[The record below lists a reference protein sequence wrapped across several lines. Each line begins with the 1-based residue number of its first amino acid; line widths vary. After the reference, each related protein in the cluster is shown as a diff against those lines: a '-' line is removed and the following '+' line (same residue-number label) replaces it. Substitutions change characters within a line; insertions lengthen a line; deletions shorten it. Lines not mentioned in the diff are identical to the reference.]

1 MKSAAWGFKIL
12 RSLVGWIVEVVRA
25 SSRSRQKVW
34 SPVVLQQ
41 VKEKK
46 AGIPVWKC
54 WSELRRRHCENVGL
68 KMLGWSVGVSKSSS
82 NGNHIRF
89 CAPENVTMSR
99 IKNWEELA
107 LKGSHFAQK
116 RGRRK
121 RPRKAEKSREKA
133 EKTRPGPKATKS
145 EKKKSEEKKRKKKL
159 QNSSTSGQTSTLK
172 KTTAEQFRRNV
183 WKKTK
188 KKRRRSGILSN
199 VAITISL
206 YFYFKKL

>member
-12 RSLVGWIVEVVRA
+12 RSLVGWIVEVARA

-107 LKGSHFAQK
+107 LKDSHFAQK

-145 EKKKSEEKKRKKKL
+145 GKKKSEEKKRKKKL

>member
-1 MKSAAWGFKIL
+1 MKAQNKFEKAKPVTKATVMKSAAWGFKIL

-145 EKKKSEEKKRKKKL
+145 EKKKSEEKKRKKK
-159 QNSSTSGQTSTLK
+159 
-172 KTTAEQFRRNV
+172 A
-183 WKKTK
+183 TK
-188 KKRRRSGILSN
+188 Q
-199 VAITISL
+199 
-206 YFYFKKL
+206 

>member
-1 MKSAAWGFKIL
+1 MKSAT
-12 RSLVGWIVEVVRA
+12 RSLVGRIVEVARA

-46 AGIPVWKC
+46 AGIPVWKR

-121 RPRKAEKSREKA
+121 RPRKAEKSREK
-133 EKTRPGPKATKS
+133 PKKRGRGQKRRKAK
-145 EKKKSEEKKRKKKL
+145 KKKSEEKKRKKKL

>member
-1 MKSAAWGFKIL
+1 MKAQNKFEKAKP
-12 RSLVGWIVEVVRA
+12 VTKATVRA

-121 RPRKAEKSREKA
+121 RPRKAEKSREK
-133 EKTRPGPKATKS
+133 P
-145 EKKKSEEKKRKKKL
+145 KKRGR
-159 QNSSTSGQTSTLK
+159 GQK
-172 KTTAEQFRRNV
+172 RR
-183 WKKTK
+183 KAKK
-188 KKRRRSGILSN
+188 KKRR
-199 VAITISL
+199 
-206 YFYFKKL
+206 KKKKKKVTKQ

>member
-1 MKSAAWGFKIL
+1 MKSAT

-145 EKKKSEEKKRKKKL
+145 EKKKKRRKKKKKKL

>member
-1 MKSAAWGFKIL
+1 MKAQNKFEKAKP
-12 RSLVGWIVEVVRA
+12 VTKATVRA

-89 CAPENVTMSR
+89 SAPENVTMSR

-121 RPRKAEKSREKA
+121 RPRKAEKSREK
-133 EKTRPGPKATKS
+133 PKKRGRGQKRRKAN
-145 EKKKSEEKKRKKKL
+145 KKKKAKKKKGKKKL

>member
-1 MKSAAWGFKIL
+1 M
-12 RSLVGWIVEVVRA
+12 
-25 SSRSRQKVW
+25 W

-41 VKEKK
+41 VKGKK

-89 CAPENVTMSR
+89 SAPENVTMSR

-145 EKKKSEEKKRKKKL
+145 EKKSEEKKRKKKL
-159 QNSSTSGQTSTLK
+159 QNSSASGQTSTLK